1 MTLAFFA
8 PPLPGELLYSALAR
22 NGVLR
27 GLDSPKAVMGELFGR
42 PSTIATVDLP
52 NSLASLLGRVPAW
65 NARADDVIGQ
75 HTLFRYYTAF
85 QPRERRTAARR
96 AMMGV
101 SGSLHFML
109 GVSTFRTS
117 RPSHL
122 QFCPLCLDEAEADHG
137 FLHWRV
143 EHQLPGVLVCAG
155 HGSRLRR
162 SVVRLSSVNRHAYVP
177 ASRDVCPADC
187 EALTPILRGRAF
199 DLALELSRRSSA
211 VIARAAPAR
220 TREEVRDGYRARLTG
235 IGLVRGRH
243 KVEQAR
249 LEVAFSDHFGDLLG
263 KLEGV
268 DLAAGSETW
277 LNSIVR
283 SSSGA
288 HPPLQ
293 HLLLQMFLDASSA
306 SAIGAHGEVVERTI
320 PGRAVEK
327 RSASRVATDWR
338 RVDRDYSIEIRK
350 RAQLL
355 KRVSPPVRVTAASI
369 ERGLKGR
376 DWLAKRRAKLPVSD
390 SAIKEVAEDIDG
402 FRMRRMRWHVRACVS
417 EGMFDPWIVMRRAGL
432 PPGFIDTVRAEF
444 DFEAR
449 QPVPLARAA

>member
-8 PPLPGELLYSALAR
+8 APLPGELLYSALAR

-52 NSLASLLGRVPAW
+52 NSLALLLGRVPGW
-65 NARADDVIGQ
+65 TARADDVIGQ

-85 QPRERRTAARR
+85 QPRERRGAARK
-96 AMMGV
+96 AMLGE

-109 GVSTFRTS
+109 GVSTFRTG

-122 QFCPLCLDEAEADHG
+122 QFCPLCLDEAATDHG

-143 EHQLPGVLVCAG
+143 AHQLPGVLVCAD

-162 SVVRLSSVNRHAYVP
+162 SMVRPASLNRHAYVP

-187 EALTPILRGRAF
+187 EALTPILRGRTL
-199 DLALELSRRSSA
+199 DLALALSKASSA
-211 VIARAAPAR
+211 MVARAAPAR
-220 TREEVRDGYRARLTG
+220 TREDIRDGYRRRLADLG
-235 IGLVRGRH
+235 FVRGRH
-243 KVEQAR
+243 KVQQTR
-249 LEVAFSDHFGDLLG
+249 LEEAFRDYFGDLLDR
-263 KLEGV
+263 LEGL
-268 DLAAGSETW
+268 DLSAGSETW

-283 SSSGA
+283 SCSSA

-293 HLLLQMFLDASSA
+293 HLLLQMFLDAYSA
-306 SAIGAHGEVVERTI
+306 PVIGAQGGVMGPATPDRVEENGTA
-320 PGRAVEK
+320 GC
-327 RSASRVATDWR
+327 VATDWR
-338 RVDRDYSIEIRK
+338 RIDRDYSIAIRQ
-350 RAQLL
+350 RAHML

-390 SAIKEVAEDIDG
+390 SAIKDVAEDIEG
-402 FRMRRMRWHVRACVS
+402 FRMRRMRWHVRACLS
-417 EGMFDPWIVMRRAGL
+417 EGNFDPWIVMRRAGL
-432 PPGFIDTVRAEF
+432 PPDYIDAVRAEF
-444 DFEAR
+444 DFEVSP
-449 QPVPLARAA
+449 PVPLARAA